1 MINKKHI
8 LALILLSTVI
18 LMFAAPSFGQAV
30 YPRVTLGVERAD
42 SPRDFVVTI
51 QVLAFLTILSLAP
64 SIMVMTTSFTR
75 LIVVFFFMRQAMGT
89 QQVPPGQVI
98 VGLCLFLTFFIMTP
112 TLTQINE
119 NALQPYL
126 NEQIS
131 QQVAIERAAVPVK
144 AFMLKQTREED
155 MAIFVQLSKIDRPAT
170 PEEMPFHVL
179 MPAFI
184 INELRIAFQIGFILY
199 LPFLIIDMV
208 VASVLLAMGMMMLPP
223 VMISLP
229 FKIILFVL
237 ADGWNLIVGSMV
249 SSFG

>member
-1 MINKKHI
+1 M
-8 LALILLSTVI
+8 T
-18 LMFAAPSFGQAV
+18 AAPAFSQAV

-42 SPRDFVVTI
+42 SPREFAVTI
-51 QVLAFLTILSLAP
+51 QVLAFLTILSIAP
-64 SIMVMTTSFTR
+64 SILVMMTSFTR

-98 VGLCLFLTFFIMTP
+98 VGLCLFLTFFIMSP
-112 TLTQINE
+112 TLKQIND

-126 NEQIS
+126 KEEIS
-131 QQVAIERAAVPVK
+131 QQVAIERAKMPVK
-144 AFMLKQTREED
+144 AFMLNQTREED
-155 MAIFVQLSKIDRPAT
+155 MALFVSLAKIERPAT
-170 PEEMPFHVL
+170 PDDMPFHVL

-237 ADGWNLIVGSMV
+237 ADGWNLIVGSMIA
-249 SSFG
+249 SFG